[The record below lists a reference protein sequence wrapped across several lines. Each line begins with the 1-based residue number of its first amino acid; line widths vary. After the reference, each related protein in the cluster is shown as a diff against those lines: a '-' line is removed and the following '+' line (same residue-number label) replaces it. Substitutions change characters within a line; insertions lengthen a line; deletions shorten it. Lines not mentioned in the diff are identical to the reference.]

1 MTKCDF
7 CTYYDP
13 KEGCWWS
20 SLARRSSCEEA
31 IKKMT
36 KALQGMNKNGRK
48 G

>member
-13 KEGCWWS
+13 KKGCWWS
-20 SLARRSSCEEA
+20 SLARQSSCEEA

-36 KALQGMNKNGRK
+36 KALQGMNKNRRK